1 MDTVETKR
9 TIEDVKKEYRT
20 ICGQAGQLQYQIEVQ
35 KYELDQINQQMKALN
50 IEAIELESKTNAQN

>member
-1 MDTVETKR
+1 METQTLKR

-20 ICGQAGQLQYQIEVQ
+20 ICAQAGQLQYQIEVQ

-50 IEAIELESKTNAQN
+50 IEAIELENKSHAQN